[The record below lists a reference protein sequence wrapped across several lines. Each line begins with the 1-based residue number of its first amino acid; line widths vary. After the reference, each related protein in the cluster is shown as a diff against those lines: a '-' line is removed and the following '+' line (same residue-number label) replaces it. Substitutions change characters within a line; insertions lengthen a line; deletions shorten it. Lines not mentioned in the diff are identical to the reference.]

1 MTHSRFSPLAVCLLL
16 VALGAPALL
25 ADVKTQQRST
35 MKFEGFLG
43 SMLSRMAGGSD
54 GTTSTVSVKGDRM
67 ARFDQNAGQ
76 IIDLAEERIYT
87 VDLRRKEY
95 TAMTFAEL
103 RKQLEEAQAQL
114 AKQQQQMDPAAAE
127 KLKEAANAVEYD
139 VNVRE
144 TGQRKAIA
152 GSDTREV
159 VVTLTM
165 RAKGQTLEEGGGM
178 VATSTLWLAPR
189 VPGLDELNAFNI
201 RFAKA
206 LFGSSVGVMSAQQ
219 LSALSALIP
228 GIGTLMTRMSE
239 EGAKLDGTSLST
251 TLLIESVKSA
261 AEMSAA
267 KPAPSGGGGLGGM
280 LAGRIMRGRGQTQ
293 QRSTVMTS
301 TNETLSVAPT
311 VADADVAL
319 PVGFRQRN

>member
-1 MTHSRFSPLAVCLLL
+1 MTHSRLSPLTIALLV
-16 VALGAPALL
+16 VALGAPALF
-25 ADVKTQQRST
+25 ADVKTQQRTT
-35 MKFEGFLG
+35 MKFEGFFG
-43 SMLSRMAGGSD
+43 GMLSRMAGGSD

-67 ARFDQNAGQ
+67 ARFEENNGQ
-76 IIDLAEERIYT
+76 IIDLAEERIYA

-95 TAMTFAEL
+95 SIMTFAEL
-103 RKQLEEAQAQL
+103 RKQLEAAQAQL

-127 KLKEAANAVEYD
+127 KAKEAASALEYD

-159 VVTLTM
+159 VLTLTM

-189 VPGLDELNAFNI
+189 VPALDELNTFNV

-206 LFGSSVGVMSAQQ
+206 LLGGSTVGAMTAQQ
-219 LSALSALIP
+219 LNALSALLP
-228 GIGTLMTRMSE
+228 GIGAVMTRMSE
-239 EGAKLDGTSLST
+239 ESGKLDGTPLST

-267 KPAPSGGGGLGGM
+267 KPAPSGGGLGGM

-293 QRSTVMTS
+293 ARSTVMTS
-301 TNETLSVAPT
+301 TTETLSVAPT

-319 PVGFRQRN
+319 PAGFRQRN

>member
-1 MTHSRFSPLAVCLLL
+1 MTHSRLASIAVVLL
-16 VALGAPALL
+16 VVVAGSPALL
-25 ADVKTQQRST
+25 ADVKTQQRTT
-35 MKFEGFLG
+35 MKFEGFFG
-43 SMLSRMAGGSD
+43 GMLSRMAGGSD
-54 GTTSTVSVKGDRM
+54 GTTSTISVKGDRM
-67 ARFDQNAGQ
+67 ARFDQNNGQ
-76 IIDLAEERIYT
+76 IVDLAEERIYT

-95 TAMTFAEL
+95 TTMTFAEL

-114 AKQQQQMDPAAAE
+114 AKQQQQMDPAAAQ
-127 KLKEAANAVEYD
+127 KAKEAANAVEFD
-139 VNVRE
+139 VDVRE

-159 VVTLTM
+159 VLTLAM

-189 VPGLDELNAFNI
+189 VPALDELNAFNM

-206 LFGSSVGVMSAQQ
+206 LFGSSVGLMSAQQ
-219 LSALSALIP
+219 LNALSALLP
-228 GIGTLMTRMSE
+228 GIGAVMTRMSE
-239 EGAKLDGTSLST
+239 ETTKLQGTALST
-251 TLLIESVKSA
+251 TLLIEGVKSA

-267 KPAPSGGGGLGGM
+267 KQPPSGGGGLGGM

-293 QRSTVMTS
+293 ARSMVMTS
-301 TNETLSVAPT
+301 TIETLSVAPT

-319 PVGFRQRN
+319 PAGFRQRN

>member
-1 MTHSRFSPLAVCLLL
+1 MKHSRLASLAVALL
-16 VALGAPALL
+16 VVAPASPALL
-25 ADVKTQQRST
+25 ADVKTQQRTT

-43 SMLSRMAGGSD
+43 GMLSRMAGGSD

-67 ARFDQNAGQ
+67 ARFEQNNGQ
-76 IIDLAEERIYT
+76 IVDLAGERIYT

-95 TAMTFAEL
+95 TMMTFAEL

-114 AKQQQQMDPAAAE
+114 AKQQQQMDPAAAQ
-127 KLKEAANAVEYD
+127 KAREAASAMEYD
-139 VNVRE
+139 VDVRE

-159 VVTLTM
+159 VLTLTM

-178 VATSTLWLAPR
+178 VATNTLWLAPR
-189 VPGLDELNAFNI
+189 VPALDELNAFNM

-206 LFGSSVGVMSAQQ
+206 LFGSSVGLMSAQQ
-219 LSALSALIP
+219 LNALSALLP
-228 GIGTLMTRMSE
+228 GIGTVMARMGE
-239 EGAKLDGTSLST
+239 ETAKLDGTALST
-251 TLLIESVKSA
+251 TLLIEGVKSA
-261 AEMSAA
+261 AEMSAG

-293 QRSTVMTS
+293 ARSTVMTS
-301 TNETLSVAPT
+301 TTETLSVAPT

-319 PVGFRQRN
+319 PAGFRQRN